1 MTPTTCSSQP
11 SNDVNKEE
19 IKTIKFEEN
28 ALSICMTKLQDDSI
42 GNVFNEDNKTI
53 ILGANLDQSSKDY
66 EPYGDIDNTF
76 EGYEDSCIL
85 SSNSLRM
92 PHYDIHNEVLEA
104 EIVILESFKFDEDA
118 SWIKSEMKRI
128 NRLLEGDLSNEP
140 EFIAGI
146 ESVVTTVDEFPFD
159 QGVVLTS
166 MHEFCKEDVI
176 EEADFEKHVL
186 EDKSE
191 NSL

>member
-1 MTPTTCSSQP
+1 MT
-11 SNDVNKEE
+11 
-19 IKTIKFEEN
+19 
-28 ALSICMTKLQDDSI
+28 
-42 GNVFNEDNKTI
+42 
-53 ILGANLDQSSKDY
+53 
-66 EPYGDIDNTF
+66 
-76 EGYEDSCIL
+76 
-85 SSNSLRM
+85 
-92 PHYDIHNEVLEA
+92 
-104 EIVILESFKFDEDA
+104 
-118 SWIKSEMKRI
+118 RI

-159 QGVVLTS
+159 QGVVLNS

-176 EEADFEKHVL
+176 DEADFEKHVL